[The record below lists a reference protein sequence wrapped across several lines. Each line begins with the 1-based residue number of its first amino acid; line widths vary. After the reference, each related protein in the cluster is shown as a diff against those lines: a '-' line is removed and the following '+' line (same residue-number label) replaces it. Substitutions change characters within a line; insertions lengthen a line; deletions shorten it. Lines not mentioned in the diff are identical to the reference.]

1 MYGSSTLKNK
11 RREIPEPKWYFHCRL
26 GTAKRNN
33 LKDQLVNV
41 VANAIYYNPTLA
53 LQALQQQ
60 GSLSS
65 YLTAW
70 MQVRSP
76 HHALFLFPPVACQVE
91 AHFRLIENPFAMTG
105 AWSKMYSQDQ
115 SRLDGSQA
123 IPARTR
129 PESVESSGVIL
140 DNSST
145 VLVSPL
151 RIPASPMSRNGYER
165 TL

>member
-1 MYGSSTLKNK
+1 M
-11 RREIPEPKWYFHCRL
+11 HCRL

-70 MQVRSP
+70 MQVRTVTLPS
-76 HHALFLFPPVACQVE
+76 
-91 AHFRLIENPFAMTG
+91 PFACRGRT
-105 AWSKMYSQDQ
+105 Q
-115 SRLDGSQA
+115 SRLLL
-123 IPARTR
+123 RTHL
-129 PESVESSGVIL
+129 P
-140 DNSST
+140 
-145 VLVSPL
+145 
-151 RIPASPMSRNGYER
+151 
-165 TL
+165 